1 MKKLPFRAK
10 TASGDV
16 FDIEFPLH
24 RETGDSVRVG
34 QLVATVLAAIDRDI
48 ALVGETSNGDV
59 LQAVAMALA
68 VRARMIHAPSPA
80 TEALS
85 FALLRTALA
94 AAAEA
99 SRESP
104 QIGHA

>member
-1 MKKLPFRAK
+1 MKKLPFRAA

-24 RETGDSVRVG
+24 GETADPVRVG
-34 QLVATVLAAIDRDI
+34 QLVSALLNTVDRDVAI
-48 ALVGETSNGDV
+48 AGETSNGDV
-59 LQAVAMALA
+59 LQALAMALA
-68 VRARMIHAPSPA
+68 VRARMVHAPSQ
-80 TEALS
+80 TSGAL
-85 FALLRTALA
+85 AAQLLKTALA

-99 SRESP
+99 RRETP